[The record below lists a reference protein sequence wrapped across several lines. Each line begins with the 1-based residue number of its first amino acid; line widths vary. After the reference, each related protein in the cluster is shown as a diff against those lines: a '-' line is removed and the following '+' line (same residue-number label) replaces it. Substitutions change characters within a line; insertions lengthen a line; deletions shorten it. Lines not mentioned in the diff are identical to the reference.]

1 MIAFFINYPRNK
13 KEKFMYKI
21 IFAICILFSLLSCN
35 KSKQETAVDTN
46 KSKDSIKVYGQTVDN
61 ETRCIH
67 YHSQL
72 DIIAIKFKC
81 CKKYYPCYECHK
93 EAEIHTPQVWSVVEH
108 DQKAI
113 LCGVCKHELTIKEY
127 LNSGNKC
134 ISCKS
139 NFNPGCS
146 LHYHLYFEKV

>member
-1 MIAFFINYPRNK
+1 
-13 KEKFMYKI
+13 MYKI
-21 IFAICILFSLLSCN
+21 IFAICILFSLLYCN

-46 KSKDSIKVYGQTVDN
+46 KSKDSVKVYGQTVDN

-81 CKKYYPCYECHK
+81 CKKYYPCYECHQ
-93 EAEIHTPQVWSVVEH
+93 EAEIHKPQVWSVAEQ

-113 LCGVCKHELTIKEY
+113 LCGVCKCELTIKEY
-127 LNSGNKC
+127 LNSDNKC
-134 ISCKS
+134 TSCKS

-146 LHYHLYFEKV
+146 LHYHLYFEKE